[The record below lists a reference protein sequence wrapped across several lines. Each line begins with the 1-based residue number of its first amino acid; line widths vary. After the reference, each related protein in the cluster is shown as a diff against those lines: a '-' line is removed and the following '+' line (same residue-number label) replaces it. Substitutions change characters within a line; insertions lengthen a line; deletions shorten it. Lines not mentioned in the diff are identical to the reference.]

1 MGKVAETKPH
11 KDSRGTSFG
20 RILHDT
26 KYKIPCEMFPKIKI
40 AEIWSI
46 NHFISITL
54 NNTAREKSTTKKT
67 KEISIVLRFTYIFIF
82 LSSES

>member
-11 KDSRGTSFG
+11 KESRGSSLV

-26 KYKIPCEMFPKIKI
+26 KYKIPCEIFLEIKI
-40 AEIWSI
+40 TGNWSM
-46 NHFISITL
+46 NHLSSITL
-54 NNTAREKSTTKKT
+54 NNTARKKSTTKQT
-67 KEISIVLRFTYIFIF
+67 KEIGIVLRFMYIFIS